1 VSSTA
6 APSVR
11 AQEEKAKKQKRL
23 LAVLSVFLLAL
34 LGYQMPKLL
43 GGSGASS
50 TSPPPQTVAAETL
63 PGAGSGLPAGQLPNT
78 DHVALQPGSTKLISF
93 GLFKSKDPFVQQLST
108 LPGAATPAPA
118 PAVAPPLR
126 SALPL
131 TPVATPS
138 PSQPQVTPAPTG
150 SLTPMTPTPNP
161 ASKGPAT
168 PTTPA
173 PIPATPVTPIT
184 PTPVSTTSAQ
194 SVTTPKPAT
203 AAPAAQGAV
212 PTSVAISTN
221 DTCENIGVNGTFPGK
236 EDIFRVV
243 SIGRD
248 GKTAKIGVVGG
259 AYDSGDAT
267 AMIELGERITLVN
280 TADGTRYVIMMQ
292 AHCTAGT
299 PPAAPAAPAQAS
311 AVPTTTLPTTT
322 LPTSTVAPPT
332 PTSTVTTPIVTDS
345 LDTTTPQP

>member
-1 VSSTA
+1 MSSTA
-6 APSVR
+6 APTVR

-43 GGSGASS
+43 GGSGSSS
-50 TSPPPQTVAAETL
+50 TSPPPQTVAAESL
-63 PGAGSGLPAGQLPNT
+63 PGAVSALPAGQLPNT
-78 DHVALQPGSTKLISF
+78 DHLALQPGSTKLISF
-93 GLFKSKDPFVQQLST
+93 GLFESKDPFVQQLST
-108 LPGAATPAPA
+108 LPGAATPTPA
-118 PAVAPPLR
+118 PAVAPPLG
-126 SALPL
+126 SLPV

-138 PSQPQVTPAPTG
+138 PSQQPVAPAPTG
-150 SLTPMTPTPNP
+150 SITPKLDPV
-161 ASKGPAT
+161 SKGPVT

-173 PIPATPVTPIT
+173 PLPATPATPIT
-184 PTPVSTTSAQ
+184 PTPVTTTPAKN
-194 SVTTPKPAT
+194 VTTPQPAT
-203 AAPAAQGAV
+203 AAPAAQAAA

-221 DTCENIGVNGTFPGK
+221 NTCENISVDGTFPGT

-267 AMIELGERITLVN
+267 ATIKLGESVTLVN
-280 TADGTRYVIMMQ
+280 TTDGTRYVIVLQ
-292 AHCTAGT
+292 GHCSAGT
-299 PPAAPAAPAQAS
+299 PPAAPAAPTQTS
-311 AVPTTTLPTTT
+311 TVPTTTLA
-322 LPTSTVAPPT
+322 TSTVAPPT

>member
-6 APSVR
+6 APTVR

-43 GGSGASS
+43 GGSGSSS
-50 TSPPPQTVAAETL
+50 TSPPPQTVAAESL
-63 PGAGSGLPAGQLPNT
+63 PGAVSALPAGQLPNT
-78 DHVALQPGSTKLISF
+78 DHVALEAGSTKLISF

-108 LPGAATPAPA
+108 LPGAATPPPA

-126 SALPL
+126 SALPV

-138 PSQPQVTPAPTG
+138 PSQPPVTPAPTG
-150 SLTPMTPTPNP
+150 TVTPVTPKLDPV
-161 ASKGPAT
+161 SKGPAT

-184 PTPVSTTSAQ
+184 PTPVTTTPEK

-203 AAPAAQGAV
+203 AAPAAQPAA

-221 DTCENIGVNGTFPGK
+221 NTCENIGVDGTFPGD

-243 SIGRD
+243 SIGSD
-248 GKTAKIGVVGG
+248 GKTAKIAVVGG
-259 AYDSGDAT
+259 GYDSGDAT
-267 AMIELGERITLVN
+267 ATIKLGESVTLVN

-292 AHCTAGT
+292 AHCTAET
-299 PPAAPAAPAQAS
+299 PPAVPAAPTQTS
-311 AVPTTTLPTTT
+311 TVPATTPT
-322 LPTSTVAPPT
+322 TSTVAPPT
-332 PTSTVTTPIVTDS
+332 PTSTLTTPIVTDS
-345 LDTTTPQP
+345 LDTATPQP